1 LKTKVPSL
9 KVLVTGVTADPPG
22 ATYGPR
28 LANNYELIWIMEGEV
43 SATFGRTLIQGK
55 EGTIFFRYP
64 GVRDYYEWSKRGRTV
79 HAYVQFEIPRKNG
92 FKIPPKGVPM
102 FRHMP
107 PNDVLR
113 PLFGYFLKLDE
124 LKGKEINDLMGATL
138 ELMLNSYFSGK
149 IEVKA
154 LLPSQFPELVERTI
168 EFITSHNEKNPA
180 GKLNLTELSRLVHSS
195 PENLCRLFQKTLHLG
210 PLEYV
215 KMLRLDRAANLLR
228 RSNQSLKEV
237 AAQTGFYDSFHLSKS
252 FKKVYGL
259 SPKDFRIS
267 PFNEWICQKNPII
280 RTLYSRSDLK
290 ALTASQ
296 ARSEKS

>member
-1 LKTKVPSL
+1 
-9 KVLVTGVTADPPG
+9 
-22 ATYGPR
+22 
-28 LANNYELIWIMEGEV
+28 
-43 SATFGRTLIQGK
+43 
-55 EGTIFFRYP
+55 
-64 GVRDYYEWSKRGRTV
+64 
-79 HAYVQFEIPRKNG
+79 
-92 FKIPPKGVPM
+92 
-102 FRHMP
+102 
-107 PNDVLR
+107 
-113 PLFGYFLKLDE
+113 LDE
-124 LKGKEINDLMGATL
+124 LKGKKINDLMSATL

-168 EFITSHNEKNPA
+168 EFITRHNEEDPT
-180 GKLNLTELSRLVHSS
+180 GKFNLTELSRSVHSS

-228 RSNQSLKEV
+228 RSSQSLKEV

-259 SPKDFRIS
+259 SPKDFKAS

-290 ALTASQ
+290 ALSAS
-296 ARSEKS
+296 ARSGKS

>member
-1 LKTKVPSL
+1 MKTNAHNL
-9 KVLVTGVTADPPG
+9 RILVTGITADPPG

-28 LANNYELIWIMEGEV
+28 VANNYELIWIMEGEV
-43 SATFGRTLIQGK
+43 HATFGRTLIQGK
-55 EGTIFFRYP
+55 EGTILFRYP
-64 GVRDYYEWSKRGRTV
+64 KVRDYYEWSKRGRTV
-79 HAYVQFEIPRKNG
+79 HAYVQFDILKTNG
-92 FKIPPKGVPM
+92 FKIPPQGVPL

-113 PLFGYFLKLDE
+113 PLFGYFLRLDE
-124 LKGKEINDLMGATL
+124 AKGKKINDLMSATL

-168 EFITSHNEKNPA
+168 EFITRHNEEDPT
-180 GKLNLTELSRLVHSS
+180 GKFNLTELSRSVHSS

-228 RSNQSLKEV
+228 RSSQSLKEV

-259 SPKDFRIS
+259 SPKDFKAS

-290 ALTASQ
+290 ALSAS
-296 ARSEKS
+296 ARSGKS

>member
-1 LKTKVPSL
+1 MKTNGQNL

-43 SATFGRTLIQGK
+43 RATFGRTLIQGK
-55 EGTIFFRYP
+55 EGTILFRYP

-79 HAYVQFEIPRKNG
+79 HAYVQFEISKTKG
-92 FKIPPKGVPM
+92 FEIPQKGVPP
-102 FRHMP
+102 FRHVP

-113 PLFGYFLKLDE
+113 PLFGYFLRLDE
-124 LKGKEINDLMGATL
+124 LKGKKINSLMSAAL

-154 LLPSQFPELVERTI
+154 MPPSQFPGLVERTI
-168 EFITSHNEKNPA
+168 EFITRHNEKDPT
-180 GKLNLTELSRLVHSS
+180 GKLNLTELSRSVHSS
-195 PENLCRLFQKTLHLG
+195 PENLCRLFQKNLHLG

-259 SPKDFRIS
+259 SPKDFRVS
-267 PFNEWICQKNPII
+267 PLNEWICQKNPVI
-280 RTLYSRSDLK
+280 RTLYNRSDPK
-290 ALTASQ
+290 ALAASQ
-296 ARSEKS
+296 AHSEKS